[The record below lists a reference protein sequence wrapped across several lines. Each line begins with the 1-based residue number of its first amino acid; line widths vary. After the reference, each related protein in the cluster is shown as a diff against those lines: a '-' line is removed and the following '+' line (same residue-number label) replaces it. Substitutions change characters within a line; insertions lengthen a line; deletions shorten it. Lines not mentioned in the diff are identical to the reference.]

1 VTDKVLKKLQERGKN
16 AIMRECYNG
25 RIGIQGNWKK
35 NWQIS
40 NLRLQISNKYQIQK
54 FKPVLQVEYLGFE
67 QLRFICFLRFEQLG
81 FICFLLIV
89 L

>member
-1 VTDKVLKKLQERGKN
+1 LGNVTGERKKCYN
-16 AIMRECYNG
+16 AIMREWTNG
-25 RIGIQGNWKK
+25 RRGIEGHWKK
-35 NWQIS
+35 NWQRA

-67 QLRFICFLRFEQLG
+67 QLRFICFL
-81 FICFLLIV
+81 LIV

>member
-1 VTDKVLKKLQERGKN
+1 VLGNVTGERKKCYN
-16 AIMRECYNG
+16 AIMRECKNG
-25 RIGIQGNWKK
+25 RRGIQGNWKK

-54 FKPVLQVEYLGFE
+54 FEPVLQVEYLGFE
-67 QLRFICFLRFEQLG
+67 QLRFICFL
-81 FICFLLIV
+81 LIV